1 MTEYILAL
9 WQGRRCEICQ
19 LSSAIHHMEFVLCL
33 LLPSICLCAIQYS
46 YNAVSAVFFVSSFL
60 ILPFTLCHFTDAIFF
75 YLVIRF
81 LLFLLCHL
89 SKALSFLSFVFRFF
103 PFPIDSHLF
112 TIYLPSHIHYSLPRT
127 RFTPPPHPPPFMPP
141 LFPPDDYFSS
151 LVEEKE

>member
-1 MTEYILAL
+1 MTEDILAL

-19 LSSAIHHMEFVLCL
+19 LSSAIHHMVFVLRL

-46 YNAVSAVFFVSSFL
+46 YNAVSAVVFVSSFL

-89 SKALSFLSFVFRFF
+89 SKALSFLSFVFRFCHF
-103 PFPIDSHLF
+103 LLIP
-112 TIYLPSHIHYSLPRT
+112 IYLPSHIHYSLPRT
-127 RFTPPPHPPPFMPP
+127 RFTTPPFMPP
-141 LFPPDDYFSS
+141 LLPPDDYFSS
-151 LVEEKE
+151 CVEEKE